1 MSLLATKSMRVGLS
15 QPIRRACL
23 STMAARPSVAIRAP
37 PKRFATARYSTKPD
51 STADFDPNA
60 VTAMDKQEPPA
71 PGEDFR
77 VAIVGA
83 GNINFGSD
91 EGPWNHSFRLEQ
103 YVQTKLT
110 VQQAGSPPESHR
122 AH

>member
-1 MSLLATKSMRVGLS
+1 MYNKLIRTNTMSLFFNKPVRAGLS
-15 QPIRRACL
+15 LPIRRACL
-23 STMAARPSVAIRAP
+23 STVATRPNVSVRKLPRRLSAAA
-37 PKRFATARYSTKPD
+37 YSTKID
-51 STADFDPNA
+51 STVDFDPNA
-60 VTAMDKQEPPA
+60 VTAMDKQKPPA

-103 YVQTKLT
+103 YV
-110 VQQAGSPPESHR
+110 SR
-122 AH
+122 